1 MKKRILAVCLAA
13 WLTASLAACA
23 DTPAETT
30 ASAQTAVTEPTSA
43 SAETT
48 APKETTAAPQPAS
61 DAVVNGFRVNAEK
74 NAFMWTG
81 DVRDGLAAIEAGIAE
96 LHPAAGAFTATF
108 GDVTLEMQMDFMA
121 ENERC
126 IAVTAASAGE
136 HRIAFDAPRQTH
148 FANGG
153 VELFAVGGVTVLTYT
168 MPSEIV
174 ENYVFDA
181 AGITQLTFSAAATDA
196 DCNEPVVLLTDGGD
210 SLHFVCWPKKY
221 ACGHPN
227 FAYLVGADE
236 LLELEGSVAFR
247 DGKFSFGVTTQRS
260 FADLNANGALDYA
273 YFCDTGE
280 DAAALAARMA
290 ENAKQ
295 VAPFTLSDFAAKFS
309 VSAPEKRK

>member
-1 MKKRILAVCLAA
+1 MMKQQILAACLAA
-13 WLTASLAACA
+13 WLAASLAACA
-23 DTPAETT
+23 DAPAVTT
-30 ASAQTAVTEPTSA
+30 ASDIAATEPTTA
-43 SAETT
+43 SEATT
-48 APKETTAAPQPAS
+48 ASTATEPEI
-61 DAVVNGFRVNAEK
+61 NGFRVNAEK
-74 NAFMWTG
+74 TAFVWTG
-81 DVRDGLAAIEAGIAE
+81 DVRDGLAAIEAGIAV

-108 GDVTLEMQMDFMA
+108 GEVTLEMQVDLMA
-121 ENERC
+121 ENERV
-126 IAVTAASAGE
+126 IEVTAASAGE

-227 FAYLVGADE
+227 FAYLVGTDE

-280 DAAALAARMA
+280 DAASLAARMA